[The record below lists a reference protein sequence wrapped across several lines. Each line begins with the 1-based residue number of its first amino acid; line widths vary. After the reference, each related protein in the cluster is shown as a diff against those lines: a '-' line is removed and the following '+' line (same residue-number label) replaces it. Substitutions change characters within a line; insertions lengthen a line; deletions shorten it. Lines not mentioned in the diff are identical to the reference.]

1 MNKVNIINKIISYD
15 DSQLTERIYIG
26 NDYCQLNLNEKE
38 IINLIVYYKDKKQ
51 ITLLL
56 PFLTNLGL
64 EKLSNILKQSCVV
77 DNDAFEIVFND
88 WGTFFYLRKNY
99 PKVKLVLGRLLTNQK
114 KDPRISNVLKNKN
127 NVVTDVLNK
136 QIVYLPELPQSLIDL
151 YYRHS
156 IETPELIK
164 FLTSNN
170 VYRIELD
177 NVVWKIVSELP
188 KTIKVSLYYPYL
200 LLSVTRYCGLLH
212 DKYESVCN
220 KDCVNDIQK
229 LSNGFYLKGNAIYHK
244 NDVLP
249 SKEDLENNNIDR
261 IVYQAL

>member
-15 DSQLTERIYIG
+15 DLQLTERIYVG
-26 NDYCQLNLNEKE
+26 NDFCQLSLNEKE
-38 IINLIVYYKDKKQ
+38 IIKLIDHYKGKKQ

-56 PFLTNLGL
+56 PFLTNLGI
-64 EKLSNILKQSCVV
+64 EKLSDILKQSGIA
-77 DNDAFEIVFND
+77 DNNTFEIVFND
-88 WGTFFYLRKNY
+88 WGTFYYLRKNY

-114 KDPRISNVLKNKN
+114 KDPRILNVLKNKDT
-127 NVVTDVLNK
+127 VVTDILNK

-151 YYRHS
+151 YHRHS
-156 IETPELIK
+156 VETPELIK
-164 FLTSNN
+164 FLTDNN

-212 DKYESVCN
+212 DKYEKICN

-229 LSNGFYLKGNAIYHK
+229 LSNGFYLKGNALYHK

-249 SKEDLENNNIDR
+249 SKEDLESNNIDR
-261 IVYQAL
+261 IVYQTL

>member
-127 NVVTDVLNK
+127 NV
-136 QIVYLPELPQSLIDL
+136 
-151 YYRHS
+151 
-156 IETPELIK
+156 
-164 FLTSNN
+164 
-170 VYRIELD
+170 
-177 NVVWKIVSELP
+177 
-188 KTIKVSLYYPYL
+188 
-200 LLSVTRYCGLLH
+200 
-212 DKYESVCN
+212 
-220 KDCVNDIQK
+220 
-229 LSNGFYLKGNAIYHK
+229 
-244 NDVLP
+244 
-249 SKEDLENNNIDR
+249 
-261 IVYQAL
+261 